1 MPFWTPPTL
10 TPRRFPGISV
20 PPARGNI
27 RGIPVSPHVSCFLS
41 QSYPYSLNFDF
52 FVNPFHFRVSLRCLF
67 FHFIGY
73 TSNQKEL
80 PESGQLQHKSL
91 YYIVHNIPPGYLP
104 FMEIEIK
111 ITVCAK
117 SCIHISNT
125 KDKYTKKFF
134 MTI

>member
-1 MPFWTPPTL
+1 MSPS
-10 TPRRFPGISV
+10 GI
-20 PPARGNI
+20 
-27 RGIPVSPHVSCFLS
+27 
-41 QSYPYSLNFDF
+41 
-52 FVNPFHFRVSLRCLF
+52 LF

-125 KDKYTKKFF
+125 EDKYTKKFF
-134 MTI
+134 MTIVFSRILLFFLFYSMVFIPL